1 MQRFNGRKVWASVS
15 LGLSLAGVIAS
26 GCGGEDSARVDPRRT
41 NDAGQGGIDG
51 AAAGQ
56 PATPRGGSVTQTEA
70 GSPTQGEGGSSNGG
84 VGNESGQAG
93 AIAEAGS
100 TNDAGASGAG
110 GESGCDLETPI
121 ALAGLWSSGCG
132 NYTCTV
138 NIAASG
144 AVSSGC
150 SNGQY
155 SSGTIGETGAIQ
167 TVGEG
172 GAFGP
177 YSTDGQLTRTGCDSL
192 RVDYTFRMPPNTGT
206 PEANTCTWER
216 KAACADTLLATLAG
230 TWKTTCGNSTCT
242 TTFTAEGAMS
252 STCSNGQHST
262 GSVDET
268 GAFSDTGEGGSSA
281 PYSTKGVIAL
291 GTCDTFLMP
300 YTWQSPP
307 NQGTKHSQQ
316 CSYTREQDG

>member
-1 MQRFNGRKVWASVS
+1 MHRFNGLRVCAGFS
-15 LGLSLAGVIAS
+15 LGLSLASAVTS
-26 GCGGEDSARVDPRRT
+26 GCGGEDAARTEPHRT
-41 NDAGQGGIDG
+41 SEAGQGGLDG

-70 GSPTQGEGGSSNGG
+70 GSPARGDGGSSDGG
-84 VGNESGQAG
+84 VGGESGQGGTPTEAG
-93 AIAEAGS
+93 A
-100 TNDAGASGAG
+100 TNEAGASGAA

-121 ALAGLWSSGCG
+121 ALAGLWSSSCG

-150 SNGQY
+150 TNGQY
-155 SSGTIGETGAIQ
+155 SSGTVGETGAIE
-167 TVGEG
+167 TEGEG
-172 GAFGP
+172 GAFDP
-177 YSTDGQLTRTGCDSL
+177 YSTSGQFTRTGCDSL
-192 RVDYTFRMPPNTGT
+192 RIDYTFQMPPHTGT
-206 PEANTCTWER
+206 PQANTCTWER
-216 KAACADTLLATLAG
+216 RAACDDTLLATLTG
-230 TWKTTCGNSTCT
+230 TWKTTCGSSTCT

-268 GAFSDTGEGGSSA
+268 GAFSDTGEGGNFPA
-281 PYSTKGVIAL
+281 YSTKGVIAL
-291 GTCDTFLMP
+291 GDCDTFLMP
-300 YTWQSPP
+300 YTYQSPP

-316 CSYTREQDG
+316 CSYTRQQDE